1 MMNKVLAIVG
11 PTAIGKSDLAVFLAK
26 KLNGEVISA
35 DSRQVYRD
43 LDVGSGKITLEEM
56 DGIPHHL
63 LDVANPDDKYTI
75 ADFKRDAK
83 TAIDDI
89 LSRGKLP
96 ILCGGTGFWI
106 DAVTR
111 GLTFPEVAPNEELRE
126 ELSQKSA
133 SELYEQLKGMDPAR
147 AGNIDKHNPVRLIR
161 AIEIATQI
169 GAVPQAQTEK
179 VDFDVCTIGI
189 TAPKEMID
197 ARIRL
202 RLERR
207 MDGIIKEVRALLDG
221 GLTAGRLEALG
232 LEYRHASLYLRG
244 EYDSIQKMQE
254 KLYFDIVHYAKRQM
268 TWFKRHKDIQ
278 WVGIG
283 ENEAALLIAEKFVNK

>member
-43 LDVGSGKITLEEM
+43 LNVGSGKITLEEM

-63 LDVANPDDKYTI
+63 LDVANPDDKYTV

-83 TAIDDI
+83 DAIDNI

-126 ELSQKSA
+126 ELSRKSV
-133 SELYEQLKGMDPAR
+133 SELYEQLKGIDPAR

-197 ARIRL
+197 ARIQL

-207 MDGIIKEVRALLDG
+207 MDGIVKEVRTLLDG

-232 LEYRHASLYLRG
+232 LEYRHASLYIRG
-244 EYDSIQKMQE
+244 EYPSLEKMQE

-283 ENEAALLIAEKFVNK
+283 ENEQALAIAEKFINK